1 MQRHEV
7 RAVPITGIEGLSWT
21 WARKTMMVETTCS
34 TSQEAKPEVE
44 EDVDPEGLKPADSI
58 DSAPMT
64 EEKHR
69 SIVRV

>member
-1 MQRHEV
+1 
-7 RAVPITGIEGLSWT
+7 
-21 WARKTMMVETTCS
+21 MMVETTCS